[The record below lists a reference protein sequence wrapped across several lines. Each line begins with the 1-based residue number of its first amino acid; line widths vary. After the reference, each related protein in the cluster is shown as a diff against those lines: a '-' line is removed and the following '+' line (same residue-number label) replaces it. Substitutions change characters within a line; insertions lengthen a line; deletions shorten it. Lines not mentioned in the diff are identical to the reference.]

1 MQYKTTTK
9 ISQKVIKEILE
20 VKEKNGLT
28 AEAIIEQAKKKN
40 NPLHD
45 FFDWD
50 DTKAA
55 HKWRLQQA
63 RVLIN
68 EVKVVVENKEYY
80 AFENVSIE
88 IEADSEEGT
97 TKKEYF
103 TRSEILN
110 DKEKRAQI
118 VNRAY
123 NYLLYWKEQYQTYT
137 EFEPIVKS
145 IEKVK
150 KSMEE
155 KEKKE
160 SKEKKHIKSE
170 NDSTVKVEA

>member
-150 KSMEE
+150 KSNGRKRE
-155 KEKKE
+155 KRIKRKKTYKIRE
-160 SKEKKHIKSE
+160 
-170 NDSTVKVEA
+170 